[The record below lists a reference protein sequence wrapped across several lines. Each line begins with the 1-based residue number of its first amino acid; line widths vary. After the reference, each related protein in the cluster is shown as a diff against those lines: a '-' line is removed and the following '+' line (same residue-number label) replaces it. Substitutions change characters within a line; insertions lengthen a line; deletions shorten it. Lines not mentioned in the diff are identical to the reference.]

1 MSKFNYRLISYII
14 GLLLLFNS
22 AAILITS
29 FVSFLLKDGF
39 FNNITYAS
47 LCCLVIG
54 SIIMFFSRN
63 PTKVINRR
71 DGYLIVILG
80 WLTMVFSGTLP
91 YIFTD
96 TINNIPDLIFETMS
110 GYTTTGSSIISDIES
125 LPQSIIFWRS
135 MTHWLG
141 GMGIIVLAIAILP
154 LLGIG
159 GMQLFSAEAPGSG
172 ISGDKIHPRIS
183 NTAKRLWFIYIGLT
197 LAETLLL
204 NFAGMSLFDAIN
216 HSMSNIATG
225 GFSTKNDSLSHWN
238 SIPLIQ
244 YIIVFFMILAGTNF
258 LLIYLSIIGKF
269 KKLIYNTEFIWFIVL
284 ISFFVIITTIILN
297 TNIDLNSTNF
307 DHPQVYGKLEASFR
321 HALFQVVAVMTTTG
335 FVTGD
340 FAGWSPFLTMLFFG
354 LMFFGASSGSTSGGI
369 KISRH
374 LILIKN
380 GFLEFKRSLHPNAI
394 LPLRYN
400 HSVVKKE
407 VVVNILAF
415 FMLYLIL
422 FIIGAAVLSTQGL
435 DFISSIGGSAASI
448 GNVGPALGSIGPA
461 FNYEQIT
468 GFAKIWCSFLMLVGR
483 LELFTILIIFT
494 PYFWK
499 NL

>member
-14 GLLLLFNS
+14 GLLLIFNS
-22 AAILITS
+22 AAILLTS
-29 FVSFLLKDGF
+29 FVSFLLKDSF
-39 FNNITYAS
+39 FNNILYAS
-47 LCCLVIG
+47 LLCLVTG
-54 SIIMFFSRN
+54 SIIMFFSKN

-71 DGYLIVILG
+71 DGYLIVVFG

-110 GYTTTGSSIISDIES
+110 GYTTTGSSIISDVES
-125 LPQSIIFWRS
+125 LPESIIFWRS

-269 KKLIYNTEFIWFIVL
+269 KKLISNTEFIWFIVL

>member
-1 MSKFNYRLISYII
+1 MTKFNYRLISYII

-29 FVSFLLKDGF
+29 FVSFLLEDGF
-39 FNNITYAS
+39 FNNIIYAAL
-47 LCCLVIG
+47 LCLAIG
-54 SIIMFFSRN
+54 SIIMFFSKN

-71 DGYLIVILG
+71 DGYLIVVFG

-91 YIFTD
+91 YVFTD

-125 LPQSIIFWRS
+125 LPESIIFWRS

-159 GMQLFSAEAPGSG
+159 GMQLFSAEVPGSG

-284 ISFFVIITTIILN
+284 ISFFVVITTIILN

-422 FIIGAAVLSTQGL
+422 FIIGAVVLSTQGL

-448 GNVGPALGSIGPA
+448 GNVGPALGDIGPA
-461 FNYEQIT
+461 FDYEHIT

>member
-39 FNNITYAS
+39 FNNIVYAS
-47 LCCLVIG
+47 LCCLVMG

-71 DGYLIVILG
+71 DGYLIVVFG

-91 YIFTD
+91 YVFTD

-110 GYTTTGSSIISDIES
+110 GYTTTGSSIIADIES

-244 YIIVFFMILAGTNF
+244 YIIIFFMILAGTNF

>member
-39 FNNITYAS
+39 FNNIIYAS

-71 DGYLIVILG
+71 DGYLIVIFG

-238 SIPLIQ
+238 SMPLIQ

-461 FNYEQIT
+461 FNYEQIS
-468 GFAKIWCSFLMLVGR
+468 GFAKIWCSFLMLIGR

>member
-39 FNNITYAS
+39 FNNIIYAS

-54 SIIMFFSRN
+54 SIIMFLSRN

-110 GYTTTGSSIISDIES
+110 GYTTTGSSIIGDIES

>member
-39 FNNITYAS
+39 FNNIIYAS

-71 DGYLIVILG
+71 DGYLIVIFG

-91 YIFTD
+91 YVFTD

-110 GYTTTGSSIISDIES
+110 GYTTTGSSVISDIES

-238 SIPLIQ
+238 SVPLIQ

-461 FNYEQIT
+461 FNYEQIS

>member
-39 FNNITYAS
+39 FNNIVYAS
-47 LCCLVIG
+47 LFCLVIG

-71 DGYLIVILG
+71 DGYLIVIFG

>member
-1 MSKFNYRLISYII
+1 MLFSK
-14 GLLLLFNS
+14 
-22 AAILITS
+22 
-29 FVSFLLKDGF
+29 
-39 FNNITYAS
+39 
-47 LCCLVIG
+47 
-54 SIIMFFSRN
+54 N
-63 PTKVINRR
+63 PSKVINRR
-71 DGYLIVILG
+71 DGYLIVVFG
-80 WLTMVFSGTLP
+80 WLTMVLSGTLP
-91 YIFTD
+91 YIFTE

-110 GYTTTGSSIISDIES
+110 GYTTTGSSIISNVES
-125 LPQSIIFWRS
+125 LPESIIFWRS

-225 GFSTKNDSLSHWN
+225 GFSTKNDSLSYWN
-238 SIPLIQ
+238 SMPSVQ
-244 YIIVFFMILAGTNF
+244 YIIIFFMVLAGTNF

-269 KKLIYNTEFIWFIVL
+269 KKLISNTEFIWFLVL
-284 ISFFVIITTIILN
+284 ICFFVMVTTIILN
-297 TNIDLNSTNF
+297 SSVDLNSTNF
-307 DHPQVYGKLEASFR
+307 DHPQVFGKLEASFR
-321 HALFQVVAVMTTTG
+321 HALFQVVAVITTTG

-422 FIIGAAVLSTQGL
+422 FIVGAAVLSTQGL

-448 GNVGPALGSIGPA
+448 GNVGPALGSIGPS

-483 LELFTILIIFT
+483 LELFTILIVFT

>member
-39 FNNITYAS
+39 FNNIIYAS

-71 DGYLIVILG
+71 DGYLIVIFG

-380 GFLEFKRSLHPNAI
+380 GFLEFKRSLHPHAI

-435 DFISSIGGSAASI
+435 DFISSIGGSARI
-448 GNVGPALGSIGPA
+448 
-461 FNYEQIT
+461 
-468 GFAKIWCSFLMLVGR
+468 K
-483 LELFTILIIFT
+483 
-494 PYFWK
+494 
-499 NL
+499 

>member
-39 FNNITYAS
+39 FNNIIYAS

-110 GYTTTGSSIISDIES
+110 GYTTTGSSIIGDIES

>member
-1 MSKFNYRLISYII
+1 MSKFNYRLLSYII

-39 FNNITYAS
+39 FNNIIYAS

-71 DGYLIVILG
+71 DGYLIVIFG

-96 TINNIPDLIFETMS
+96 TIDNIPDLIFETMS
-110 GYTTTGSSIISDIES
+110 GYTTTGSSIISDMES

-297 TNIDLNSTNF
+297 ANIDLNSTNF

>member
-39 FNNITYAS
+39 FNNIVYAS
-47 LCCLVIG
+47 LFCLVVG

-71 DGYLIVILG
+71 DGYLIVIIG

-91 YIFTD
+91 YVFTE

-110 GYTTTGSSIISDIES
+110 GYTTTGSSIINDIES

-269 KKLIYNTEFIWFIVL
+269 KKLIYNTEFIWFIVS

-468 GFAKIWCSFLMLVGR
+468 GFAKIWCSFLMLIGR

>member
-39 FNNITYAS
+39 FNNIIYAS

-269 KKLIYNTEFIWFIVL
+269 KKLVYNTEFIWFIVL

>member
-39 FNNITYAS
+39 FNNIVYAS
-47 LCCLVIG
+47 LLCLVIG
-54 SIIMFFSRN
+54 SIIMFFSKN

-71 DGYLIVILG
+71 DGYLIVVFG

-91 YIFTD
+91 YVFTD

-125 LPQSIIFWRS
+125 LPESIIFWRS

-225 GFSTKNDSLSHWN
+225 GFSTKNDSLSYWN
-238 SIPLIQ
+238 SIPLVQ

-340 FAGWSPFLTMLFFG
+340 FAGWSPFLTILFFG

>member
-22 AAILITS
+22 AAIIITS

-39 FNNITYAS
+39 FNNIIYAS

>member
-1 MSKFNYRLISYII
+1 M
-14 GLLLLFNS
+14 LLLFNS
-22 AAILITS
+22 IAILS
-29 FVSFLLKDGF
+29 SSLVSFIYNDGF
-39 FNNITYAS
+39 LLDIIKA
-47 LCCLVIG
+47 
-54 SIIMFFSRN
+54 SIICFSIGIIVMLISKN
-63 PTKVINRR
+63 PSKVINRR
-71 DGYLIVILG
+71 DGYLIVVLG

-91 YIFTD
+91 YVFTD
-96 TINNIPDLIFETMS
+96 TINNIPDLVFETMS
-110 GYTTTGSSIISDIES
+110 GYTTTGSSVISDVES
-125 LPQSIIFWRS
+125 LPESILFWRS

-183 NTAKRLWFIYIGLT
+183 NTAKRLWLIYIGLT
-197 LAETLLL
+197 LMETILLKI
-204 NFAGMSLFDAIN
+204 AGMSFFDAIN

-225 GFSTKNDSLSHWN
+225 GFSTKNDSLSFFN
-238 SIPLIQ
+238 SMPLIQ
-244 YIIVFFMILAGTNF
+244 YIIVFFMLLAGTNF
-258 LLIYLSIIGKF
+258 LLIYLSLLGKF
-269 KKLIYNTEFIWFIVL
+269 KKLFYNTEFIWFVSL
-284 ISFFVIITTIILN
+284 ISFFVIITTFL
-297 TNIDLNSTNF
+297 LNSNVDLTNTDF
-307 DHPQVYGKLEASFR
+307 NHPQIYGKLEASFR
-321 HALFQVVAVMTTTG
+321 HALFQVVAVITTTG
-335 FVTGD
+335 FVTSD

-354 LMFFGASSGSTSGGI
+354 LMFLGASSGSTSGGV

-400 HSVVKKE
+400 HSVVKKD

-435 DFISSIGGSAASI
+435 DFISSIGGSAASL
-448 GNVGPALGSIGPA
+448 GNVGPALGSLGPS
-461 FNYEQIT
+461 FNYEHIT

-483 LELFTILIIFT
+483 LELFTLLIIFS

>member
-1 MSKFNYRLISYII
+1 MSKFNYRLISHII

-39 FNNITYAS
+39 FNNIVYAS

-71 DGYLIVILG
+71 DGYLIVIFG

-91 YIFTD
+91 YVFTD

-125 LPQSIIFWRS
+125 LPQSIVFWRS

-197 LAETLLL
+197 LTETLLL

-380 GFLEFKRSLHPNAI
+380 GFLEFKRSLHPHAI

>member
-1 MSKFNYRLISYII
+1 MLRFNYRLIIYII

-22 AAILITS
+22 IAILS
-29 FVSFLLKDGF
+29 SSLVSFIYNDGF
-39 FNNITYAS
+39 LFDIIKA
-47 LCCLVIG
+47 
-54 SIIMFFSRN
+54 SIICFSIGIIVMLISKN
-63 PTKVINRR
+63 PSKVINRR
-71 DGYLIVILG
+71 DGYLIVVLG

-91 YIFTD
+91 YVFTE
-96 TINNIPDLIFETMS
+96 TINNIPDLVFETMS
-110 GYTTTGSSIISDIES
+110 GYTTTGSSVISDVES
-125 LPQSIIFWRS
+125 LPESILFWRS

-183 NTAKRLWFIYIGLT
+183 NTAKRLWLIYIGLT
-197 LAETLLL
+197 LMETILLKI
-204 NFAGMSLFDAIN
+204 AGMSFFDAIN

-225 GFSTKNDSLSHWN
+225 GFSTKNDSLSYWN
-238 SIPLIQ
+238 SMPSVQ
-244 YIIVFFMILAGTNF
+244 YIIIFFMVLAGTNF

-269 KKLIYNTEFIWFIVL
+269 KKLISNTEFIWFLVL
-284 ISFFVIITTIILN
+284 ICFFVMVTTIILN
-297 TNIDLNSTNF
+297 SSVDLNSTNF
-307 DHPQVYGKLEASFR
+307 DHPQVFGKLEASFR
-321 HALFQVVAVMTTTG
+321 HALFQVVAVITTTG

-380 GFLEFKRSLHPNAI
+380 GFLEFKKALHPNAV

-400 HSVVKKE
+400 HNVVKKE
-407 VVVNILAF
+407 VVINILGF
-415 FMLYLIL
+415 FMLYLLL
-422 FIIGAAVLSTQGL
+422 FIIGAGVLSAQGL
-435 DFISSIGGSAASI
+435 DFISAIGGSAASI
-448 GNVGPALGSIGPA
+448 GNVGPALGSVGPA
-461 FNYEQIT
+461 FTYT
-468 GFAKIWCSFLMLVGR
+468 DLTSFSKIWCSFLMLVGR
-483 LELFTILIIFT
+483 LELFTFLIIFT

-499 NL
+499 KI

>member
-39 FNNITYAS
+39 FNNIIYAS
-47 LCCLVIG
+47 LCCLFIG

-71 DGYLIVILG
+71 DGYLIVIFG

-91 YIFTD
+91 YVFTD

-110 GYTTTGSSIISDIES
+110 GYTTTGSSIIGDIES

-204 NFAGMSLFDAIN
+204 YFAGMSLFDAIN

-225 GFSTKNDSLSHWN
+225 GFSTKNDSLSYWN

-321 HALFQVVAVMTTTG
+321 HALFQVVAVVTTTG

-461 FNYEQIT
+461 FNYEQIS

>member
-1 MSKFNYRLISYII
+1 MSKFNYRLLSYII

-39 FNNITYAS
+39 FNNIIYAS

-54 SIIMFFSRN
+54 SIIMFFSSN

-71 DGYLIVILG
+71 DGYLIVIFG

>member
-39 FNNITYAS
+39 FNNIIYAS

-71 DGYLIVILG
+71 DGYLIVIFG

-468 GFAKIWCSFLMLVGR
+468 GFAKIWCSFLMLIGR

>member
-1 MSKFNYRLISYII
+1 MSKFNYRLISHII

-39 FNNITYAS
+39 FNNIVYAS

-71 DGYLIVILG
+71 DGYLIVIFG

-91 YIFTD
+91 YVFTD

-110 GYTTTGSSIISDIES
+110 GYTTTGSSVISDIES
-125 LPQSIIFWRS
+125 LPQSIVFWRS

-197 LAETLLL
+197 LTETLLL

-238 SIPLIQ
+238 SVPLIQ

-380 GFLEFKRSLHPNAI
+380 GFLEFKRSLHPHAI